1 MEDLVAANAERCAMT
16 TLHYSQHGGLTCA
29 DALAVAARELGEC
42 QVLVSTPSAFMVE
55 RVTTSGVG
63 VRADVLETCF
73 SFRAFSTTGE
83 LRWELSDGKIGSAT
97 LVSVIGRSP
106 VGSFAEIATSGVINH
121 KYLCWGEVVSVR
133 DGWAR
138 LNSGRTSDF
147 EIPIDAS
154 IGDLL
159 SIKTTEY
166 LAVAED
172 TDGNTF
178 VVDELING
186 FLVENEGNHG
196 Q

>member
-1 MEDLVAANAERCAMT
+1 MT

-29 DALAVAARELGEC
+29 DALAVAARELGEF

-106 VGSFAEIATSGVINH
+106 VGSFAEMATSGVITQ

-133 DGWAR
+133 DGWAT
-138 LNSGRTSDF
+138 LNSGRTSNF
-147 EIPIDAS
+147 EVPVDAS
-154 IGDLL
+154 VGDSLYM
-159 SIKTTEY
+159 KTTEY

-172 TDGNTF
+172 TDGNTY
-178 VVDELING
+178 VVDELIDG
-186 FLVENEGNHG
+186 FSVKNKGNHE
-196 Q
+196 